1 MKDLTIKEQFIRDE
15 LLRSQPANAFNAA
28 ISKLRIKS
36 PYFKSG
42 ITPAKNEADLVN
54 SPPHYVSETGLEVI
68 DVIEAF
74 VFDLKG
80 IEASDTANIIKY
92 ACRWHKKNG
101 IEDIE
106 KIIWY
111 ANHLRDYL
119 IRKEEFENE

>member
-1 MKDLTIKEQFIRDE
+1 MKELTIKDE
-15 LLRSQPANAFNAA
+15 LLRSHD
-28 ISKLRIKS
+28 
-36 PYFKSG
+36 FKSG
-42 ITPAKNEADLVN
+42 TTDEADLVN

-101 IEDIE
+101 IQDIE

-119 IRKEEFENE
+119 IRKERFENE

>member
-1 MKDLTIKEQFIRDE
+1 MKDIKEAFVRDE
-15 LLRSQPANAFNAA
+15 LLRSHADDAA
-28 ISKLRIKS
+28 INQLKTNS
-36 PYFKSG
+36 PFGYLDFKSKT
-42 ITPAKNEADLVN
+42 IPTKDEEDLVN

-101 IEDIE
+101 IQDIE

-119 IRKEEFENE
+119 IRKERFENE

>member
-1 MKDLTIKEQFIRDE
+1 MKELTIKDE
-15 LLRSQPANAFNAA
+15 LLRSHD
-28 ISKLRIKS
+28 
-36 PYFKSG
+36 FKSRA
-42 ITPAKNEADLVN
+42 TDEADLVN

-101 IEDIE
+101 IQDIE

-119 IRKEEFENE
+119 IRKERFENE